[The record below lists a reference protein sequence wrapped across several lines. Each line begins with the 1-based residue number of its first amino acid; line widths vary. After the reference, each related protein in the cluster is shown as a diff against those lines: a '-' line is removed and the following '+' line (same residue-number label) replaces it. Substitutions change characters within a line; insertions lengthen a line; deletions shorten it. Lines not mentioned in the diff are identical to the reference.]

1 MEKAYKCQPRNNM
14 PRLSRTDAPEETMPH
29 ANAHIGANHVMGFN
43 SSRKAAGV
51 DDRGADAAGVEGRDT
66 D

>member
-1 MEKAYKCQPRNNM
+1 M
-14 PRLSRTDAPEETMPH
+14 PRLSRNEAPDEIMPQ
-29 ANAHIGANHVMGFN
+29 ANAHIGANQVIGFN

-66 D
+66 N